1 MGLFPTTLCVG
12 SPRHATLFPLPMAL
26 KKLLDDLM
34 TELHKVSR
42 TSALVGAPMSMGD
55 VQLVPLCRLT
65 MGFGTGTTDAA
76 GKAAGRGGALE
87 GAGAGGALAV
97 EPRAFVVIGPDG
109 VPQMLS
115 MRRGGRAVLQHA
127 VEVKPAALNGKKDD
141 EE

>member
-1 MGLFPTTLCVG
+1 MLA
-12 SPRHATLFPLPMAL
+12 SISLPMHL
-26 KKLLDDLM
+26 KNLLDELM
-34 TELHKVSR
+34 KELHKVSR
-42 TSALVGAPMSMGD
+42 TSALVGAPMNMGD

-115 MRRGGRAVLQHA
+115 MKRGGRAVLQHA
-127 VEVKPAALNGKKDD
+127 VEVRPAALRGKNG
-141 EE
+141 EEE

>member
-1 MGLFPTTLCVG
+1 MLASIHPAM
-12 SPRHATLFPLPMAL
+12 HL
-26 KKLLDDLM
+26 KNLLDELM
-34 TELHKVSR
+34 KELHKVSR
-42 TSALVGAPMSMGD
+42 TSALVGAPMNMGD

-76 GKAAGRGGALE
+76 GKAVGR
-87 GAGAGGALAV
+87 GGALAV

-115 MRRGGRAVLQHA
+115 MKRGGRAVLQHA
-127 VEVKPAALNGKKDD
+127 VEVRPPVLHRKNGD

>member
-1 MGLFPTTLCVG
+1 MVASM
-12 SPRHATLFPLPMAL
+12 SPAMAL
-26 KKLLDDLM
+26 KNLLDDLM
-34 TELHKVSR
+34 KELHKVSR
-42 TSALVGAPMSMGD
+42 TSALVGAPMQMGD

-87 GAGAGGALAV
+87 GAGAGGALGV

-127 VEVKPAALNGKKDD
+127 VEVRPPVLDGKHDD
-141 EE
+141 GE

>member
-1 MGLFPTTLCVG
+1 MLA
-12 SPRHATLFPLPMAL
+12 SISLPMHL
-26 KKLLDDLM
+26 KNLLDELM
-34 TELHKVSR
+34 KELHKVSR
-42 TSALVGAPMSMGD
+42 TSALVGAPMNMGD

-127 VEVKPAALNGKKDD
+127 VEVRPPVLHRKNGD